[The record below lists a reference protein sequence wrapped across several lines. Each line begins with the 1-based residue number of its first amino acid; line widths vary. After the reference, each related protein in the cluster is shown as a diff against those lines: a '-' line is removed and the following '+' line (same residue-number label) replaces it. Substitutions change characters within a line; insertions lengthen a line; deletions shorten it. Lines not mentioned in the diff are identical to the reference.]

1 MPRIGRDRRH
11 PRPGGAPIPWDHVID
26 DPSGAASGEPRC
38 HWHPDRETLL
48 SCSSCDRPICPECAR
63 TAAVGMKCPD
73 CAGTPA
79 PGSLRD
85 RVRGLDLAPRTGG
98 APLTVGIIILCVL
111 AAVVELV
118 QGVSLSGAGNSPLA
132 IDLGLFGPF
141 VADGQWY
148 RIVTAGF
155 VHSGLI
161 HLLFNMIVLWWLGGA
176 LERYAGSLRF
186 GVIYLASLIWG
197 SAGALLL
204 APDALTVGASGGIYG
219 LMAALLVLER
229 QQGIALL
236 GSGVGVFLLLNLA
249 ITFIIP
255 GISIGGHLGGLVG
268 GVLAALVLSGLGRR
282 HMAYGRLAPA
292 IILAMAAVLAGGWAL
307 AVLVA

>member
-1 MPRIGRDRRH
+1 MSEPVRD
-11 PRPGGAPIPWDHVID
+11 PEITEA
-26 DPSGAASGEPRC
+26 RC

-48 SCSSCDRPICPECAR
+48 SCSTCDRPICPDCAR

-73 CAGTPA
+73 CAGGPA
-79 PGSLRD
+79 PGSPGALVRD
-85 RVRGLDLAPRTGG
+85 LNVSQRTGG
-98 APLTVGIIILCVL
+98 APVTVAIIVLCL
-111 AAVVELV
+111 AIAVVELA
-118 QGVSLSGAGNSPLA
+118 QGVTVSGTNAGIA
-132 IDLGLFGPF
+132 VDLGLFGPF

-148 RIVTAGF
+148 RIITSAF
-155 VHSGLI
+155 VHAGLI
-161 HLLFNMIVLWWLGGA
+161 HLIFNMIVLWWLGGA

-186 GVIYLASLIWG
+186 STIYLASVVWG
-197 SAGALLL
+197 AAGALLF
-204 APDALTVGASGGIYG
+204 APNALTVGASGGIYG

-236 GSGVGVFLLLNLA
+236 GSSVGVFLLLNLG

-255 GISIGGHLGGLVG
+255 GISIGGHLGGLLG
-268 GVLAALVLSGLGRR
+268 GFLAALVLSGLGRG

-292 IILAMAAVLAGGWAL
+292 IIAGTVAVVGGGFAL

>member
-1 MPRIGRDRRH
+1 MTCPIVRVAWPSVSQPARD
-11 PRPGGAPIPWDHVID
+11 PESAE
-26 DPSGAASGEPRC
+26 ARC

-48 SCSSCDRPICPECAR
+48 SCSSCGTPMCPDCAR

-73 CAGTPA
+73 CAGVPR
-79 PGSLRD
+79 PGSVRQ
-85 RVRGLDLAPRTGG
+85 RTRGLDLGLRTGG
-98 APLTVGIIILCVL
+98 APLTIGIVALCM
-111 AAVVELV
+111 AIAVVEFA
-118 QGVSLSGAGNSPLA
+118 QGVTVSGANAGIA

-148 RIVTAGF
+148 RIITSAF
-155 VHSGLI
+155 VHAGMI

-176 LERYAGSLRF
+176 LERYAGSART
-186 GVIYLASLIWG
+186 GAIYLASITWG
-197 SAGALLL
+197 AAGALLL

-219 LMAALLVLER
+219 LMAARLVLER

-255 GISIGGHLGGLVG
+255 GVSIGGHLGGLVG
-268 GVLAALVLSGLGRR
+268 GFLAALALSGAGRG
-282 HMAYGRLAPA
+282 HMAHGRLAPA
-292 IILAMAAVLAGGWAL
+292 IIAGTAAVIVGGF
-307 AVLVA
+307 AVAVVVA